1 MGRKSPW
8 RRTGEEKMKRNQ
20 NASSVYLSR
29 WPKDSDTY
37 KTMHGALDRIARLL
51 GGPSADKFDW
61 GEMRYEDT
69 RAVAAKLGDAGLKPR
84 TVNKMLSA
92 LRGAL
97 ESAWRLG
104 QIPDEEYRRIKI
116 ENVPGRTLASG
127 RRLEDDEVEALFKA
141 MDAQTPQDAAIIAI
155 MCACGLR
162 RIEMVRLKRE
172 DYVDG
177 ELTAF
182 GKGNKMRSIPVPP
195 RWQPFIERW
204 IVWLKGT
211 DHPSAFM
218 FAGVSEDQA
227 LTRAAISHVIARFVK
242 STGMKHFSPHDLR
255 RTFIT
260 RVNEKSDIAI
270 AQRLAGH
277 ANLNTTTIY
286 DRRGKAAEKKA
297 VEDL

>member
-1 MGRKSPW
+1 
-8 RRTGEEKMKRNQ
+8 MKRNQ

-69 RAVAAKLGDAGLKPR
+69 RAIAAKLGDEQLKPR

-127 RRLEDDEVEALFKA
+127 RRLEDDEVETVFKA

-162 RIEMVRLKRE
+162 RIEMVRLKAE

-177 ELTAF
+177 ELTAY

-195 RWQPFIERW
+195 RWQKFVEDW
-204 IVWLKGT
+204 ILPL
-211 DHPSAFM
+211 HPNEPM
-218 FAGVSEDQA
+218 FTSESGDP

-277 ANLNTTTIY
+277 QNLNTTIIY

>member
-1 MGRKSPW
+1 
-8 RRTGEEKMKRNQ
+8 MKRKQ
-20 NASSVYLSR
+20 NAAEVYLSR
-29 WPKDSDTY
+29 WPKGSDTY
-37 KTMHGALDRIARLL
+37 KTMRGSLDRIAKLF
-51 GGPSADKFDW
+51 SHNNSDTFDW
-61 GEMRYEDT
+61 GVLRYEDT
-69 RAVAAKLGDAGLKPR
+69 RAVAAKLAAAKLKPR
-84 TVNKMLSA
+84 TINKMLSA

-127 RRLEDDEVEALFKA
+127 RRLEDDEVEVLFKA
-141 MDAQTPQDAAIIAI
+141 MDAQTPRDAAIIAI

-204 IVWLKGT
+204 CKSVESG
-211 DHPSAFM
+211 SFM
-218 FAGVSEDQA
+218 FFGDDAA
-227 LTRAAISHVIARFVK
+227 PLTRAAISHVIARFVK